1 MNILYNISCIT
12 LKLNLKIWTKYKV
25 TNHDLIPKK
34 GNLLIISNH
43 QSNIDAGLLGA
54 SINRRLK
61 FPAKIELFK
70 NPLMNFFLRSYGAFP
85 IKRGVA
91 DINSFKRMKETL
103 STLNGSISLFPEGT
117 RSNGE
122 LLNGK
127 PGAAKLAY
135 SLDPVILPVGIT
147 GTAHL
152 KGLFRVFNPSGNI
165 TVTIGRPFKIN
176 KTSELTS
183 KKGFFKDLTDEMML
197 RISELLPQEKRGVY
211 KDSSTKNYLLT
222 EDC

>member
-12 LKLNLKIWTKYKV
+12 LKLNLKIWTKYRV
-25 TNHDLIPKK
+25 MNTNLIPKK

-70 NPLMNFFLRSYGAFP
+70 NPLMDFFLRAYGAFP

-91 DINSFKRMKETL
+91 DINSFKKMKETL
-103 STLNGSISLFPEGT
+103 SIKNGSISIFPEGT

-122 LLNGK
+122 LLSGK

-135 SLDPVILPVGIT
+135 NLDPLILPVGIV
-147 GTAHL
+147 GTSHL

-165 TVTIGRPFKIN
+165 TVTIGKPFKIN
-176 KTSELTS
+176 KASELVNE
-183 KKGFFKDLTDEMML
+183 KGFFKDLTDEMML
-197 RISELLPQEKRGVY
+197 RISELLPLEKRGVY
-211 KDSSTKNYLLT
+211 KNNTKEDYLLT
-222 EDC
+222 KDN